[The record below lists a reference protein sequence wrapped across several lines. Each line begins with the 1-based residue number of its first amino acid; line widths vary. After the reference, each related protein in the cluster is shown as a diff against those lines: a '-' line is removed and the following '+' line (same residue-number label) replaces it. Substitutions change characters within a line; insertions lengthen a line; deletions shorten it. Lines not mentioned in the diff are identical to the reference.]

1 MKTITDDNFR
11 LEELIKKSSDL
22 QMNREILEILENSR
36 LFLPV
41 VFRQFREA
49 PDFSG
54 EFGFDIVGI
63 PDGEGNKTIPLF
75 TSLKIAESNPL
86 KFPVISVMM
95 SDLAEILKQSDE
107 YDSVSINPFTE
118 NFYNLSLD
126 EFLDIFG
133 IAANHKIPDIEN
145 EKLKDLLENNSDEL
159 NVELADSVLITA
171 WADTDDGRHYVCTYD
186 EDDNQ
191 YFPLFTDLGEFKK
204 AFGRDKEVY
213 PQAYKFFRALKFT
226 EDDFMINPTTESVA
240 IPLKDLK
247 DKSGSFDNE

>member
-1 MKTITDDNFR
+1 MKTVNDNSR

-22 QMNREILEILENSR
+22 DVKYEISDILGNSR

-41 VFRQFREA
+41 VFRKNRDVA
-49 PDFSG
+49 DFSG
-54 EFGFDIVGI
+54 QFGFDMVDI
-63 PDGEGNKTIPLF
+63 PDGEGNKSVPLF
-75 TSLKIAESNPL
+75 TSSEIAESNPL

-133 IAANHKIPDIEN
+133 IVANHKIPGIEN
-145 EKLKDLLENNSDEL
+145 EKLNDLLENNPDEL

-204 AFGRDKEVY
+204 VFSHDVEVY

-226 EDDFMINPTTESVA
+226 DDDFMLNPATESLT
-240 IPLKDLK
+240 IHLRDLK
-247 DKSGSFDNE
+247 IDSGSYDYE